1 MTHKPTPGL
10 TTLQREV
17 LQFEN
22 RWWRGAGAKQRAIR
36 DELGLTEAR
45 YYQELAQLL
54 DNPAASQEQPALM
67 QRLRQAR
74 DERRRARTADL
85 P

>member
-1 MTHKPTPGL
+1 MTQEPNPGL
-10 TTLQREV
+10 TSTQKAV

-54 DNPAASQEQPALM
+54 DNPAAYEAQPALM

-74 DERRRARTADL
+74 DERRRSRTAQ
-85 P
+85 